1 MYLTC
6 RQISIKS
13 RYSVPNLNVHRLFVD
28 VRYRLKILILLS
40 AGCGRKMS
48 LSKTFR
54 VKAFACSSYIL
65 EVNLQACMAAQS

>member
-1 MYLTC
+1 MHLTC
-6 RQISIKS
+6 RQISIRNK
-13 RYSVPNLNVHRLFVD
+13 YSVRNLNVYRLFSD